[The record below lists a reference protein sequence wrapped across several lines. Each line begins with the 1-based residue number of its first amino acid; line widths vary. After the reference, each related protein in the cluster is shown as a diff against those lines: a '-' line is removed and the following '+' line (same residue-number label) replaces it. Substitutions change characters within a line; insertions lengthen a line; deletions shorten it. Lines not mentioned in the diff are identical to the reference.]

1 LKESANAPL
10 FKGTVQLGQELQ
22 SRCGQ
27 DAGEAIQ
34 DGASH
39 NDTFGGMNLQTN
51 HHHQDNTNRPS
62 IASWR
67 LGTRLVADGT
77 FAPNE
82 THNTSNNTRE
92 AEDTAMQR
100 LLQRHHH
107 TKACSTKL
115 CSDIQEGKPCS
126 QTTFCC
132 YKQKMHRV
140 LMGYASNAARKT
152 MDGQKYRKTRRC
164 HTISRL

>member
-1 LKESANAPL
+1 LTRRVEGKRERTA
-10 FKGTVQLGQELQ
+10 LQ
-22 SRCGQ
+22 RNGAARPRTAKQVWSRCWR
-27 DAGEAIQ
+27 
-34 DGASH
+34 SH
-39 NDTFGGMNLQTN
+39 PRWRLAQRHLWGHESTN
-51 HHHQDNTNRPS
+51 QPPHQDNNNGPS
-62 IASWR
+62 IVRWS
-67 LGTRLVADGT
+67 LGSTRVADGT

-152 MDGQKYRKTRRC
+152 MDDQKYRKTR
-164 HTISRL
+164 